1 MTASSTDSPRRV
13 PITARRALLLASAVA
28 AFALPPAVASAGTIA
43 YQGDTLVIT
52 AAPGEVNGITFGGE
66 EAGRLSI
73 SDATGYTFPADRCSQ
88 TDPQYAI
95 QCDSPAAVRAD
106 LGDGNDVVVV
116 DHMVAGNPVVEVLGG
131 AGNDNLK
138 AIAGNTRLTLDGG
151 AGADVLRAE
160 GGDDVLRGGPDGD
173 ELIGG
178 AGSDVLEGGDGA
190 DQLSGDT
197 CEAPGADVLDGGAGY
212 DTLTDWGDCGP
223 NSDRRPVTVTVNGV
237 ADDGRPGEGDD
248 VRDLDALE
256 LFVPAT
262 VIGTDGDESV
272 AIYAPADRE
281 PSSIQGRGGAD
292 DLRAG
297 SGRETI
303 DGGAGDDRIEGGFN
317 HDTLTGGPGRDAIYG
332 DATSGNCG
340 GYGQSCT
347 IPFGND
353 SIDARDGEADQVDC
367 GPGED
372 TARADAVDTVAANCE
387 RVERGPATDVGTPG
401 ATTLDVKAPR
411 RLRALL
417 RNGLVVRLAGF
428 RPGTAPV
435 SVRAARKVLATTRA
449 RVGQDGR
456 ATVRI
461 RFDRRARRILSRR
474 RAVTLVVAAG
484 AMKRTVKV
492 TRRAP
497 AAATASGGGSEGR

>member
-1 MTASSTDSPRRV
+1 MRASIAV
-13 PITARRALLLASAVA
+13 ASALA
-28 AFALPPAVASAGTIA
+28 ALALAPSAASAGTIS
-43 YQGDTLVIT
+43 YVGDTLTIT
-52 AAPGEVNGITFGGE
+52 AAPGELNGITLGGE
-66 EAGRLSI
+66 QEGRLSI
-73 SDATGYTFPADRCSQ
+73 SDANAHAFPADRCTQ
-88 TDPQYAI
+88 LDVDYPI
-95 QCDSPAAVRAD
+95 QCEIPSAIRID

-116 DHMVAGNPVVEVLGG
+116 DHMVAGTPAVEVLGG

-151 AGADVLRAE
+151 PGADVLRSE
-160 GGDDVLRGGPDGD
+160 GGNDVLRGGPDGD

-190 DQLSGDT
+190 DKLTGDV
-197 CEAPGADVLDGGAGY
+197 CEAPGADVLDGGAGL

-223 NSDRRPVTVTVNGV
+223 NADRRPVTVTVNGI

-262 VIGTDGDESV
+262 VIGTDGDQSV

-281 PSSIQGRGGAD
+281 PSSIQGRGGSD

-317 HDTLTGGPGRDAIYG
+317 HDTLTGGPGRDVIYG
-332 DATSGNCG
+332 DSTSGNCG

-353 SIDARDGEADQVDC
+353 TIDARDGEADQVDC

-372 TARADAVDTVAANCE
+372 TATVDAVDTVAANCE
-387 RVERGPATDVGTPG
+387 QIDRGPGRAVVTPG
-401 ATTLDVKAPR
+401 AMTLDVKAPR
-411 RLRALL
+411 RLRAML
-417 RNGLVVRLAGF
+417 RKGLVVRLAGF
-428 RPGTAPV
+428 RPGPTLV
-435 SVRAARKVLATTRA
+435 TA
-449 RVGQDGR
+449 RVAGR
-456 ATVRI
+456 VVAKARVRVAQGATATARL
-461 RFDRRARRILSRR
+461 RFTRKARRNLSRR
-474 RAVTLVVAAG
+474 RSVVLVIGAGSITKTL
-484 AMKRTVKV
+484 TVK
-492 TRRAP
+492 R
-497 AAATASGGGSEGR
+497 